1 MSQEFDHDL
10 FFLLHDVARLT
21 RVEADRRARLRGMTR
36 AQWALLLRLER
47 NPGLSQK
54 EAADLLEVEP
64 ISLGRLVDRMEAA
77 GLLERRADEQDRRI
91 WRLHLRP
98 AATAQLAEITRQR
111 ASLGSLIAAGITPAA
126 RAAMIEGLRQMK
138 LNLQQT
144 QPDHNQPV
152 ETADELRET
161 A

>member
-1 MSQEFDHDL
+1 MRQDFEYDL
-10 FFLLHDVARLT
+10 FFLLHDVARLA
-21 RVEADRRARLRGMTR
+21 RVEADRRARLQGMTR

-47 NPGLSQK
+47 HPGLSQK

-77 GLLERRADEQDRRI
+77 GLVERRADGDDRRI

-98 AATAQLAEITRQR
+98 AATAQLAEIARQR
-111 ASLGSLIAAGITPAA
+111 VNIGKLVTAGMAPST
-126 RAAMIEGLRQMK
+126 RAALIEGLSQMK
-138 LNLQQT
+138 ANLQQT
-144 QPDHNQPV
+144 EFACHDHVGSN
-152 ETADELRET
+152 ADLKES